1 MTKGLFSLGESLTTF
16 AEAGASSTRGD
27 DGEVEVA
34 SREEVRPKE
43 EAQNVVKD
51 IKSMTKGLFSLG
63 ESLTSFAEV
72 GKKSKR
78 GDDGEEEVV
87 SRGIPPK
94 GTAQKVVKDI
104 PDIGDEIDL
113 SEEPWSQCIGMYTC
127 KAIKRPEFVED
138 AIAIASKK
146 KEKEVSGVGGS
157 KFNRSDYHL
166 SKLSILYN
174 LGF

>member
-1 MTKGLFSLGESLTTF
+1 
-16 AEAGASSTRGD
+16 
-27 DGEVEVA
+27 VA